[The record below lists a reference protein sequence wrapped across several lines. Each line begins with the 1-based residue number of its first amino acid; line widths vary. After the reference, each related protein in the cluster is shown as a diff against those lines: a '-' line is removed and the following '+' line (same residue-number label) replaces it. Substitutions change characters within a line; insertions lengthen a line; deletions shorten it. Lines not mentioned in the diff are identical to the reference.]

1 MDEKQWGRRIV
12 ILLKFTSSSSKPF
25 STQTQLSLGCLAL
38 ICSFVVLTSR
48 LCFNTF
54 VAQYIRGDTIAI
66 PMYLFL
72 KKKENYSIN
81 RLTESIAS
89 TQFHR

>member
-1 MDEKQWGRRIV
+1 MSDFKMQ
-12 ILLKFTSSSSKPF
+12 LCSSYF
-25 STQTQLSLGCLAL
+25 
-38 ICSFVVLTSR
+38 LTLFQYIPR
-48 LCFNTF
+48 GNNTI